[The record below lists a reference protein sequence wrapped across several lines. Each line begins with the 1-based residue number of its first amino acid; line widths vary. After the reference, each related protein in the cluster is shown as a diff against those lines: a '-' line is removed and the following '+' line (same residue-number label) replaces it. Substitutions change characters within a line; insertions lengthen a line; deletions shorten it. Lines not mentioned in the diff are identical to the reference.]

1 MFTTIGFMV
10 KLMQYWPKPVTLI
23 SENVVLEPLSA
34 SHLRDLQQA
43 VKDGLLFNH
52 WYSNIPE
59 PRDMENEIKRRLS
72 IQEANSMLPFAVL
85 TKRNSRAVGMTT
97 YMNVDKGNKRVEIG
111 STWYAKSVQRT
122 SLNTECKLILLEH
135 AFEVLN
141 CICVEFRTHFMNHQS
156 RKGIERLG
164 AKLDGILRSNAIQKN
179 GTIRDTAV
187 YTIIQSEWSTVKANL
202 EYQLTKAR

>member
-1 MFTTIGFMV
+1 MFTTIDFMV
-10 KLMQYWPKPVTLI
+10 KLMQYWPKPVSLI
-23 SENVVLEPLSA
+23 SKNVVLEPLSIN
-34 SHLRDLQQA
+34 HLNDLKQA
-43 VKDGLLFNH
+43 VKDGFLFNH

-59 PRDMENEIKRRLS
+59 PRNMENEIKRRLAL
-72 IQEANSMLPFAVL
+72 QEANSMLPFAVL
-85 TKRNSRAVGMTT
+85 TKRNDKAVGMTT

-202 EYQLTKAR
+202 EYQLTRER

>member
-1 MFTTIGFMV
+1 MFITIDFMV
-10 KLMQYWPKPVTLI
+10 KLMQYWPKPVSLI
-23 SENVVLEPLSA
+23 SKNVVLKPLSLN
-34 SHLRDLQQA
+34 HLNDLKQA
-43 VKDGLLFNH
+43 VKDGSLFNH
-52 WYSNIPE
+52 WYGNIPE
-59 PRDMENEIKRRLS
+59 PRNMENEIKRRLAL
-72 IQEANSMLPFAVL
+72 QEANSMLPFAVL
-85 TKRNSRAVGMTT
+85 TKRNDKAVGMTT

-202 EYQLTKAR
+202 EYQLTRER